1 MNNKLLLLLFLVS
14 FFFSISV
21 FAQQTTD
28 YDRYV
33 QQRRQEFEQYRQKRR
48 TEFENYR
55 AQRNKEFANYLAQR
69 WIEYQHYRGV
79 EAPPCPDPLKPVIK
93 FDDGHNTLPV
103 KLPVKGIVTIPKP
116 QPRVPLNIMPD
127 TPAPLPGTPSNP
139 LLDQPLRPSVTPVP
153 TFNTRF
159 YGTLLKVRLEER
171 DKFTLSSVDENVVS
185 AKWKILADGRMD
197 KVVDDCLAWREA
209 MHLSDYAY
217 VQMLGT
223 LCNAFFG
230 GNYSNEAVLMRV
242 FLLAQSGYDVKCARK
257 GSHLV
262 LLLAIEE
269 DVYEISYLK
278 LDGKRYYTVDDPKGT
293 EGYYTFPQKFS
304 PQSQSCSV
312 MIREK
317 IELMDQKLS
326 PVRRLIS
333 KRYPQL
339 SVETQ
344 VDQNLMDLY
353 SHYPSC
359 KWDMYANTPMS
370 DVLSD
375 DILPTLKEGIAGKT
389 EAESANMLINF
400 VQTAFEYMTDEEQF
414 GYERPFFVDETF
426 YYPYSDCE
434 DRAILYS
441 NLVRRLLHLDVVL
454 LHYPKHLA
462 TAVRFTSNVEGD
474 YVMVNGQKYT
484 VCDPTYIGADIGE
497 AMPQFKNSEV
507 EIVKFY

>member
-1 MNNKLLLLLFLVS
+1 MKNKLLLLFLMVIS
-14 FFFSISV
+14 FPFFG

-33 QQRRQEFEQYRQKRR
+33 QQKRKEFEQYRQKRR

-55 AQRNKEFANYLAQR
+55 AQRNKEFVNYLAQR
-69 WIEYQHYRGV
+69 WIEYQHYIGV
-79 EAPPCPDPLKPVIK
+79 EAPPCPDPVKPVIK
-93 FDDGHNTLPV
+93 FDDGHDTTPV
-103 KLPVKGIVTIPKP
+103 KLPVKIIVTIPKP
-116 QPRVPLNIMPD
+116 EPRVPLNIMPD
-127 TPAPLPGTPSNP
+127 TPAPFPEIPSKP
-139 LLDQPLRPSVTPVP
+139 VPDQPLQPSVTPVP

-159 YGTLLKVRLEER
+159 YGTLLRVRLEEQ
-171 DKFTLSSVDENVVS
+171 DKFTLNSIDENVIS

-197 KVVDDCLAWREA
+197 KVVDDCLVWRET

-223 LCNAFFG
+223 LCNAFWG
-230 GNYSNEAVLMRV
+230 GYYSNEAVLMRV

-257 GSHLV
+257 GRNLV
-262 LLLAIEE
+262 LLLAIAE
-269 DVYEISYLK
+269 DVYGISFLN
-278 LDGKRYYTVDDPKGT
+278 LDGKKYYTIDDPKGS

-304 PQSQSCSV
+304 PESQSCSI
-312 MIREK
+312 MMREK
-317 IELMDQKLS
+317 IELVNKQLS
-326 PVRRLIS
+326 PVRRLTS

-344 VDQNLMDLY
+344 VDKNLMDLY
-353 SHYPSC
+353 SNYPKC
-359 KWDMYANTPMS
+359 KWDMYASTPMS
-370 DVLSD
+370 DLLSD
-375 DILPTLKEGIAGKT
+375 DLLPTLKECIAGKS
-389 EAESANMLINF
+389 EIESANMLINF
-400 VQTAFEYMTDEEQF
+400 VQTAFEYMTDGEQF

-462 TAVRFTSNVEGD
+462 TAVRFTSDVEGD

-497 AMPQFKNSEV
+497 AMPQFRNSEV
-507 EIVKFY
+507 EVVKF

>member
-1 MNNKLLLLLFLVS
+1 MKIKLLLFLTVVS
-14 FFFSISV
+14 FSISI

-33 QQRRQEFEQYRQKRR
+33 QQRRKGLEQYKQQKC

-55 AQRNKEFANYLAQR
+55 AQRNKEYAEYLAQR
-69 WIEYQHYRGV
+69 WIEYQHYIGV
-79 EAPPCPDPLKPVIK
+79 EAPPCPDPVKPVIK
-93 FDDGHNTLPV
+93 FDDGHDTTPV
-103 KLPVKGIVTIPKP
+103 KLPVKIIVTIPKP
-116 QPRVPLNIMPD
+116 EPRIPLNIMPD
-127 TPAPLPGTPSNP
+127 TPAPFPEIPSKP
-139 LLDQPLRPSVTPVP
+139 VPDQPLQPSVAPVP

-159 YGTLLKVRLEER
+159 YGTLLRVRLEER
-171 DKFTLSSVDENVVS
+171 DKFTLNSVDENVIS

-197 KVVDDCLAWREA
+197 KVVDDCLAWRET

-223 LCNAFFG
+223 LCNAFWG
-230 GNYSNEAVLMRV
+230 GYYSNEAVLMRV

-257 GSHLV
+257 GSNLV
-262 LLLAIEE
+262 LLLAIAE
-269 DVYEISYLK
+269 DVYGISFLN
-278 LDGKRYYTVDDPKGT
+278 LDGKKYYTIDDPKGS

-304 PQSQSCSV
+304 PESQSCSI
-312 MIREK
+312 MMREK
-317 IELMDQKLS
+317 IELVDKQLS
-326 PVRRLIS
+326 PVRRLTS

-344 VDQNLMDLY
+344 VDKNLMDLY
-353 SHYPSC
+353 SNYPKC
-359 KWDMYANTPMS
+359 KWNMYASTPMS
-370 DVLSD
+370 DLLSD
-375 DILPTLKEGIAGKT
+375 DLLPTLKECIAGKS
-389 EAESANMLINF
+389 EIESANMLINF
-400 VQTAFEYMTDEEQF
+400 VQTAFEYMTDGEQF

-462 TAVRFTSNVEGD
+462 TAVRFTSDVEGD

-484 VCDPTYIGADIGE
+484 VCDPTYIGANIGE
-497 AMPQFKNSEV
+497 AMPQFRNSEV
-507 EIVKFY
+507 EVVKF

>member
-1 MNNKLLLLLFLVS
+1 MKNKLLLFLT
-14 FFFSISV
+14 FFSFSISA
-21 FAQQTTD
+21 FTQQTTD

-33 QQRRQEFEQYRQKRR
+33 RQKRKEFETYR
-48 TEFENYR
+48 QERCTEFENYR
-55 AQRNKEFANYLAQR
+55 ARRNREFANYLAQR
-69 WIEYQHYRGV
+69 WIEYQHYRGI
-79 EAPPCPDPLKPVIK
+79 EAPPCPDPVKPVIK
-93 FDDGHNTLPV
+93 FDDGRNTPSV
-103 KLPVKGIVTIPKP
+103 KLPVKEILTIPKP
-116 QPRVPLNIMPD
+116 QPRVPLSIMPD
-127 TPAPLPGTPSNP
+127 TPASLPVIPVKPVSGRPL
-139 LLDQPLRPSVTPVP
+139 QPSVTPVP
-153 TFNTRF
+153 TFNTLF

-171 DKFTLSSVDENVVS
+171 DKFTINSVEENVIS
-185 AKWKILADGRMD
+185 AKWKVLADGRMD
-197 KVVDDCLAWREA
+197 KVVDDCLAWREV

-230 GNYSNEAVLMRV
+230 GSHSNEAVLMQV

-257 GSHLV
+257 GSNLV
-262 LLLAIEE
+262 LLLAIAE
-269 DVYEISYLK
+269 DVYGISFLN
-278 LDGKRYYTVDDPKGT
+278 LDGKKYYTIDDPKGP

-304 PQSQSCSV
+304 PESQSCS
-312 MIREK
+312 MMMHEK
-317 IELMDQKLS
+317 IELVDKQLS
-326 PVRRLIS
+326 PVRRLTS

-339 SVETQ
+339 SVATQ
-344 VDQNLMDLY
+344 VDKNLMDLY
-353 SHYPSC
+353 SNYPKC
-359 KWDMYANTPMS
+359 KWDMYASAPMS
-370 DVLSD
+370 DLLSD
-375 DILPTLKEGIAGKT
+375 DLLPTLKKCITGKS
-389 EAESANMLINF
+389 EIESANMLINF
-400 VQTAFEYMTDEEQF
+400 VQTAFEYMTDGEQF

-462 TAVRFTSNVEGD
+462 TAVRFTSDVEGD

-497 AMPQFKNSEV
+497 AMPQFKKTEV